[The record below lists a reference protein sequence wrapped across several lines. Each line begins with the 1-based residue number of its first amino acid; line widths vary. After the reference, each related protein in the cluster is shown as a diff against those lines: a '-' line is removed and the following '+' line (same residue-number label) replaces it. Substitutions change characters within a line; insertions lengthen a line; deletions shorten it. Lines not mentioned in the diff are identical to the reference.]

1 MIDRMNEKAPKK
13 DSQTEEIKFTVKNQA
28 VGSEHPKS
36 FSISIT
42 EKTSLSQIKEN
53 ISQIVN
59 PPIAAQNIQIVV
71 SGRFL
76 GGEGMTVKEMNL
88 KSGQTLIVSYQ

>member
-1 MIDRMNEKAPKK
+1 M
-13 DSQTEEIKFTVKNQA
+13 
-28 VGSEHPKS
+28 
-36 FSISIT
+36 
-42 EKTSLSQIKEN
+42 
-53 ISQIVN
+53 
-59 PPIAAQNIQIVV
+59 AAQNIQIVV